1 MNIFKMIKPL
11 EYHFD
16 DGSHVIFNNYT
27 IDTSGVIRNKL
38 ALETMVSMMGKNSA
52 NEVCLV
58 H

>member
-1 MNIFKMIKPL
+1 MIKPL